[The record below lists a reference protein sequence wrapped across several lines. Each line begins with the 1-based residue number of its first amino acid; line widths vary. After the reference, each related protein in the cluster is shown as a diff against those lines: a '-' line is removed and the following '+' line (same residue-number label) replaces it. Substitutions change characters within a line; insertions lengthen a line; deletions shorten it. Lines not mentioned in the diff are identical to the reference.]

1 MYGPIGFGHG
11 AFAVLNAIAGVIGSV
26 ILVGLIVAV
35 LFFLIR
41 FLIVGTKAAQLYLD
55 THRRAADSAVPT
67 PTPTPMP
74 PSTGTPPS
82 TATPTSTAT
91 VATVPTMPTV
101 PTVVMPVTPPATTPA
116 TPVKPIAKQRTP
128 RTPPAPQ
135 P

>member
-11 AFAVLNAIAGVIGSV
+11 ALAVLNAIVGVIGSV
-26 ILVGLIVAV
+26 ILFGLIVAV

-55 THRRAADSAVPT
+55 TPRRTADAAIPAPG
-67 PTPTPMP
+67 P
-74 PSTGTPPS
+74 
-82 TATPTSTAT
+82 TPTSTAT

-101 PTVVMPVTPPATTPA
+101 VMPTTPTMPTVVIPTTPPATNPA
-116 TPVKPIAKQRTP
+116 TPVKPVVKPRTP
-128 RTPPAPQ
+128 RTPPTPN